1 MSTIRSGAD
10 ARYTFTGKGIAVV
23 MPRSSSRA
31 WVEIR
36 IDGTSVGKFSLYA
49 SSGKPRRIIYSKA
62 WSTSGTHKIELRTIT
77 SSTRKLTS
85 LDAFVVTR

>member
-1 MSTIRSGAD
+1 MSTTRNGAV

-23 MPRSSSRA
+23 MPKSASRA

-36 IDGTSVGKFSLYA
+36 IDGTSVGTFSLYA
-49 SSGKPRRIIYSKA
+49 SSAKARRIIYSKG
-62 WSTSGTHKIELRTIT
+62 WSSSGTHTVELRTVT